1 MDKKV
6 KPRRGDAFDLPGYS
20 VVAAAVQPRKQT
32 ANLRRP
38 EPINNIIIENA
49 AMGRQSWERRRAMVK
64 ARI

>member
-1 MDKKV
+1 MDKKI

-32 ANLRRP
+32 ANLVRS
-38 EPINNIIIENA
+38 PIHIVIENA
-49 AMGRQSWERRRAMVK
+49 AQGRRSWERRRAMVM

>member
-6 KPRRGDAFDLPGYS
+6 KRGDAFDLPDYS

-32 ANLRRP
+32 ANLRRT
-38 EPINNIIIENA
+38 PINIVIENA
-49 AMGRQSWERRRAMVK
+49 AQGRRSWERRQALVR

>member
-6 KPRRGDAFDLPGYS
+6 KPRRGDAFDLPDYS

-32 ANLRRP
+32 ANLVRN
-38 EPINNIIIENA
+38 PINIVIENA
-49 AMGRQSWERRRAMVK
+49 AIGRRSWERRRAMVM

>member
-32 ANLRRP
+32 ENLRRT
-38 EPINNIIIENA
+38 PINIVIENA
-49 AMGRQSWERRRAMVK
+49 AIGRQSWERRKAMVM

>member
-6 KPRRGDAFDLPGYS
+6 TKPRRGDAFDLPGFS

-32 ANLRRP
+32 ENLRRT
-38 EPINNIIIENA
+38 PINIVIENA
-49 AMGRQSWERRRAMVK
+49 AVGRQSWERRRALVK

>member
-32 ANLRRP
+32 ANLRRT
-38 EPINNIIIENA
+38 PINIVIENA
-49 AMGRQSWERRRAMVK
+49 AIGRQSWERRRAMAM

>member
-6 KPRRGDAFDLPGYS
+6 KTRRGDAFDLPDYS

-32 ANLRRP
+32 ANLVRN
-38 EPINNIIIENA
+38 PINIVIENA
-49 AMGRQSWERRRAMVK
+49 ARGRRSWERRQALVR